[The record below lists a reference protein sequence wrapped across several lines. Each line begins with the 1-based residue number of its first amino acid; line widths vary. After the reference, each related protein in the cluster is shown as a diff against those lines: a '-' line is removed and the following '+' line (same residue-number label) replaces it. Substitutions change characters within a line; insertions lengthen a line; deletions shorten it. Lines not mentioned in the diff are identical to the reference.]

1 MAGLSSAMAL
11 FSAGSKL
18 SSGEFG
24 PKEVSAAAEA
34 IGIKLPDILAEGI
47 GSLTYGQKVS
57 TGEDS
62 PMQLWVDKIGS
73 VYSNLTGVKAKFV
86 TREDIERLASALEFD
101 ATPFLSEQ
109 FIESI
114 REYAD
119 NEETLFS
126 FMTGPSLMRLVAG
139 RPVSTEEASTLCPH
153 CDAVITARGITI
165 GEMIRC
171 PECHQPFITQE
182 LL

>member
-1 MAGLSSAMAL
+1 MAGLGSTMAL

-24 PKEVSAAAEA
+24 PNEVRAAAKA
-34 IGIKLPDILAEGI
+34 MGIRLPDVLAEGI
-47 GSLTYGQKVS
+47 GTLTYGQKVS
-57 TGEDS
+57 TGDGS
-62 PMQLWVDKIGS
+62 PLQVWVDKIGN
-73 VYSNLTGVKAKFV
+73 VYSSLTGVKAKFV

-119 NEETLFS
+119 NEESLFS
-126 FMTGPSLMRLVAG
+126 FMTGPSLMRLVAK
-139 RPVSTEEASTLCPH
+139 RPVLTEEASTLCPH
-153 CDAVITARGITI
+153 CDTVITARGIAI
-165 GEMIRC
+165 DEMIRC
-171 PECHQPFITQE
+171 PECHQPFIVQE